1 MFNRS
6 NNNDSVT
13 RSEAK
18 TYVDGLEQ
26 QLTTAE
32 AAVRR
37 ELGNLNDRVTTL
49 ENLAAQM
56 RASLPSEVERDIT
69 GTAVRRDLPR
79 RTPGASLGVD
89 YGAVAFGLSEI
100 ARKVAE
106 INSNHFEVDNADL
119 KSEYEGAVQYF
130 ADVFAKADPAF
141 GEAQFKRQAGV

>member
-6 NNNDSVT
+6 SNNDSIT

-37 ELGNLNDRVTTL
+37 ELSNLGARVTTL
-49 ENLAAQM
+49 EALAARM
-56 RASLPSEVERDIT
+56 RASLPSEMERDIT

-89 YGAVAFGLSEI
+89 YGAIAFGLSEI
-100 ARKVAE
+100 ARKIAGVLGDTSE
-106 INSNHFEVDNADL
+106 GDL

-141 GEAQFKRQAGV
+141 DEAQFKRQAGV